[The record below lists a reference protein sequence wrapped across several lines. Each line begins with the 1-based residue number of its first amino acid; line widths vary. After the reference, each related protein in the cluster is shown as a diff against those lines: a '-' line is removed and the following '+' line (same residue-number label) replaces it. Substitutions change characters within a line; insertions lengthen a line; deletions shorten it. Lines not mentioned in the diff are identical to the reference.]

1 MPTLETQFLDA
12 VIVSRRSLL
21 AGSAAMA
28 ALTLVPKQAAAQA
41 NVAAYSDN
49 DILNFAL
56 NLEYLE
62 SNFYYLAAFGTTIDV
77 GNAASTA
84 ASAPVNGINGVT
96 GGNASGSTAGVVA
109 NAGISGAPA
118 LSTYKVPFATPV
130 LGAYAVETA
139 VEEGKHVAALRAA
152 LGSLAVA
159 QPSINLTPG
168 LFDALA
174 GLAGV
179 PSALRPFN
187 PYANEA
193 YFLLGAYIF
202 EDVGVSAYHGAAP
215 LITGKTTILPVA
227 AGILAVE
234 AYHAGLVRTSL
245 AVADNN
251 ATYAA
256 AGTLASVTGL
266 LSTFRNSAAQAKAQV
281 PLQPGRSE
289 SGRLRPG
296 HPDGH
301 AQRHNRGLSDT
312 DRGLCPGL
320 GTRTRNCVRT
330 QHGPGAQHRH
340 SRRRNDRQDRCG
352 RFLPGRSERLVHLTA
367 GSKLLK
373 LPTVHA
379 TFARAVGPFFL
390 PAGARLSD
398 TQRFVVGLSSMWR
411 IVPEDPSE

>member
-1 MPTLETQFLDA
+1 MPNQETQLLDQ
-12 VIVSRRSLL
+12 ILVSRRALL
-21 AGSAAMA
+21 AGGGAALA
-28 ALTLVPKQAAAQA
+28 ALTLAPKLATAQA
-41 NVAAYSDN
+41 GVAAYSDN

-77 GNAASTA
+77 GNASSTA
-84 ASAPVNGINGVT
+84 ASAPVLGISGVI
-96 GGNASGSTAGVVA
+96 GNNASGSAAGVVA
-109 NAGISGAPA
+109 NVGVTGAPA

-139 VEEGKHVAALRAA
+139 IEEGKHVAALRSA

-159 QPSINLTPG
+159 QPAMNLTPG

-174 GLAGV
+174 GLAGI

-215 LITGKTTILPVA
+215 LITGKSTILPVA

-234 AYHAGLVRTSL
+234 AYHAGLIRTSL

-256 AGTLASVTGL
+256 AGTLATVTGL
-266 LSTFRNSAAQAKAQV
+266 LSNFRNAAAQAKAQ
-281 PLQPGRSE
+281 S
-289 SGRLRPG
+289 
-296 HPDGH
+296 
-301 AQRHNRGLSDT
+301 
-312 DRGLCPGL
+312 
-320 GTRTRNCVRT
+320 
-330 QHGPGAQHRH
+330 
-340 SRRRNDRQDRCG
+340 
-352 RFLPGRSERLVHLTA
+352 
-367 GSKLLK
+367 
-373 LPTVHA
+373 
-379 TFARAVGPFFL
+379 
-390 PAGARLSD
+390 PAN
-398 TQRFVVGLSSMWR
+398 
-411 IVPEDPSE
+411 PEDPSPDDYGLATQMVTLNGTAAVVATQIVNAPPASAPAPATAFARTTGQVLNIVTAGGAMSGAKAMGGFFPVGLNGLFI